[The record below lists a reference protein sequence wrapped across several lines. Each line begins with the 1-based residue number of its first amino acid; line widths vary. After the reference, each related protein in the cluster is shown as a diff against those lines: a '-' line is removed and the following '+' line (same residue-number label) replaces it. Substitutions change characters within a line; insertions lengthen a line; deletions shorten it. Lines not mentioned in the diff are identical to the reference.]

1 MSGESGYGAAQM
13 ELAKDL
19 GEGRITLRL
28 VLRAFRYRN
37 YRLYFTGQGLSLFG
51 TWMQHT
57 AMSWLVYRLSGSAL
71 LLGLTGFA
79 GQIPSFLLTP
89 VAGVFADRVERRRLL
104 LWTQVFAMLQATAM
118 AALVITGEVRVWHI
132 IALSF
137 VLGTVNAFDIPARH
151 SFVVDMVDN
160 RDDIG
165 NAIALNSSM
174 FHGARLAGPA
184 VAGLLIG
191 SYGEGI
197 CFILN
202 AVSFLAVIVAL
213 LAMKI
218 RPREKRLPGS
228 PVLRELFEGL
238 DYAFAS
244 VPIKNVLLLVGLVSL
259 AGMPY
264 IVLMP
269 VFARD
274 ILGGGPQTLGFLMAS
289 SGMGAFAGTLFL
301 ASRRNAQGLG
311 KIVYGAAII
320 YFLGIVAFSLSK
332 TLSLSMICL
341 FAAGLGLVV
350 QVASGNTIL
359 QTIVDEDKRGRVM
372 SLFNMAF
379 LGMAPFGNLL
389 AGGMASGIGVPFT
402 LLLCAVVCL
411 AGSLRFAGKLKAF
424 P

>member
-1 MSGESGYGAAQM
+1 MD
-13 ELAKDL
+13 LAKNL

-37 YRLYFTGQGLSLFG
+37 YRLYFTGQGLSLLG

-79 GQIPSFLLTP
+79 GQLPSFLLTP
-89 VAGVFADRVERRRLL
+89 VAGVFADRMERRRLL
-104 LWTQVFAMLQATAM
+104 LWTQVLAMFQASAM
-118 AALVITGEVRVWHI
+118 AALVLTGEVRVWHI

-137 VLGTVNAFDIPARH
+137 VLGLVNAFDVPARH

-165 NAIALNSSM
+165 NAIALNASM
-174 FHGARLAGPA
+174 FHGARLVGPA

-191 SYGEGI
+191 SFGEGI

-213 LAMKI
+213 MSMRI
-218 RPREKRLPGS
+218 RPMEKKPSGR
-228 PVLRELFEGL
+228 PVLRELGDGL

-259 AGMPY
+259 IGMPY
-264 IVLMP
+264 MVLMP

-274 ILGGGPQTLGFLMAS
+274 ILGGGPQTLGFLMTS
-289 SGMGAFAGTLFL
+289 SGSGAFAGTLFL
-301 ASRRNAQGLG
+301 ASRRDAAGLG
-311 KIVYGAAII
+311 KIVHGAAVLF
-320 YFLGIVAFSLSK
+320 FLGIVAFSLSK
-332 TLSLSMICL
+332 TLWFSMFCL
-341 FAAGLGLVV
+341 FVVGFGIVV

-379 LGMAPFGNLL
+379 MGMAPFGNLL
-389 AGGMASGIGVPFT
+389 AGGMASGIGVPLT

-411 AGSLRFAGKLKAF
+411 AGSLRFAGKLR
-424 P
+424 